1 MAMTTMTEPRRR
13 VTGGVD
19 THKHTHTAAALDQLG
34 RELGVAEFDADRAG
48 YRALTAW
55 LGSFG
60 EIDAVGVEGTGA
72 WGAGLAR
79 HLANEQVRVIEVQRP
94 NRQDRR
100 RYGKSDPTDALSAAR
115 AVLAERE
122 TTTPKSA
129 DGPIESIRLL
139 RVARRSARKARS
151 QAINQIHNVID
162 TAPEP
167 LRQQFRGLDTNK
179 KITLAARFRIG
190 PIDSTTAAA
199 KMTLRSLARRC
210 RDLADELGDLDQ
222 AIKTLIE
229 QAAPSLLELNGVGT
243 NCAAALFVAAGD
255 NPERLNNERSYA
267 ALCGSSPI
275 DASSGL
281 QRRHRLNRG
290 GNRQA
295 NAALYIIV
303 ISRLRWD
310 KRTQTYM
317 TRRLAQGRTRKEIIR
332 CLKRYIAR
340 EIYTTIT
347 RELNHQH
354 PQPTLQTAA

>member
-1 MAMTTMTEPRRR
+1 M
-13 VTGGVD
+13 
-19 THKHTHTAAALDQLG
+19 
-34 RELGVAEFDADRAG
+34 
-48 YRALTAW
+48 
-55 LGSFG
+55 
-60 EIDAVGVEGTGA
+60 
-72 WGAGLAR
+72 
-79 HLANEQVRVIEVQRP
+79 
-94 NRQDRR
+94 
-100 RYGKSDPTDALSAAR
+100 
-115 AVLAERE
+115 
-122 TTTPKSA
+122 
-129 DGPIESIRLL
+129 L

-162 TAPEP
+162 TASEA
-167 LRQQFRGLDTNK
+167 LRSQFRGLDTNN
-179 KITLAARFRIG
+179 KITVAARFRIG

-199 KMTLRSLARRC
+199 KTTLRSLARRC
-210 RDLADELGDLDQ
+210 RDLATELAELDQ

-243 NCAAALFVAAGD
+243 NCAAALLVAAGD
-255 NPERLNNERSYA
+255 NPERLSNERSYA

-332 CLKRYIAR
+332 CLKRYVAR
-340 EIYTTIT
+340 EIYTTNT
-347 RELNHQH
+347 RELRHQH
-354 PQPTLQTAA
+354 HKPTLQTAA